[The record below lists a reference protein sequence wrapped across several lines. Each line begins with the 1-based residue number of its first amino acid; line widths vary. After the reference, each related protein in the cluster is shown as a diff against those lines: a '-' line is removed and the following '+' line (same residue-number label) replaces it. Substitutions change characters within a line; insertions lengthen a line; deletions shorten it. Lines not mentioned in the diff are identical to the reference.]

1 MNTWPDA
8 DPLGYSAPKSIEGY
22 LKSTIRSENLN
33 RLQNQTF
40 LDLNDIIGEH
50 EASIKIDSKNAM
62 RTNLLIISTRDVK
75 DRQWIADLQGLAAKI
90 AERIYE

>member
-1 MNTWPDA
+1 MEMRT
-8 DPLGYSAPKSIEGY
+8 SAIKVEIILRIQENQ
-22 LKSTIRSENLN
+22 SENLN
-33 RLQNQTF
+33 RLQNEAF